1 MGLLLWMPYLNAKKA
16 SRQVRTCA
24 ELYARA
30 FPQSIAGRAE
40 LARYTLTRALIT
52 GGNAA
57 LTPDCNLVALT
68 GLALR
73 TFPGSAKRK
82 SVILGERNAK
92 HNAPCVRGERICKI
106 CVLAENGE
114 APSWQSCGAAAYRL
128 RRIPTFPHFFTLKS
142 PK

>member
-1 MGLLLWMPYLNAKKA
+1 MNRAHPLPLPRAGDFLFI
-16 SRQVRTCA
+16 
-24 ELYARA
+24 ARLPGVTLRSPPA
-30 FPQSIAGRAE
+30 MFLTPLQGF
-40 LARYTLTRALIT
+40 YTLTRALIT

-57 LTPDCNLVALT
+57 LTPGCNLVALT

-106 CVLAENGE
+106 CVLAENSE